1 MTRTKKRVKRMR
13 TRIIN
18 VSEPTEDDE
27 YLGRIDA
34 LMTRKALRLARKRKQ
49 VYIV

>member
-1 MTRTKKRVKRMR
+1 MTRTKKK
-13 TRIIN
+13 RIIN

-34 LMTRKALRLARKRKQ
+34 QMTRKALRLARKRKQ
-49 VYIV
+49 AYIA